1 MLEQLNKLP
10 DSHTPRVLHDRLVE
24 RDGSIAKL
32 FERDKGLF
40 LDVMALA
47 AWSPWLATTLE
58 QNPDYLPW
66 LQRERLNTRV
76 HSREDIGESLARF
89 ALTHSTIDPHDMFA
103 RFRRRELL
111 RIYLHDIR
119 RAHTVAETTEEL
131 SNLADAILEYAL
143 RLSRQRL
150 DNRFGSPQRVDSEG
164 RVVATEFCV
173 VALGKLGSR
182 ELNYASDID
191 LMFLFSDEG
200 MTSAGGTRG
209 QVTNRE
215 YYVKLAEHMLRLVG
229 EPSGEGAA
237 YRTDVRLRPHGRE
250 GTLACALNEAM
261 RYYETRADDWELQT
275 LIRARAAAG
284 SEALFHRFAASV
296 VDRIY
301 RTDVSISSAL
311 SNVRLS
317 KEKIDIQRERAD
329 KGFNVKLGRGGIRE
343 IEFIAQALQL
353 AFGGRDPWLRSPH
366 TLISLA
372 RLADRSLITEFEHT
386 QLSDAYQFWRCLE
399 HRLQMEHGLQTHSVP
414 NDEARRELIA
424 RRMGFAGKYPASGFD
439 GAITRHATNVRTV
452 FDRVFADADP
462 QAVEEQHLD
471 RLSRAASHSP
481 DPEATAASKA
491 ASILIN
497 HLVASETE
505 GAEALQGV
513 DELTAWLRNTAAAT
527 VNARRG
533 LTFAMRIARSLE
545 KEPEHATVT
554 LSELKSTIQL
564 CSTSDV
570 FGEMIA
576 SRPVLMHSVRA
587 KAGAI
592 PRRDEASE
600 FRPAAS
606 AQESFRA
613 ELDALR
619 RHWSEALVGIAAQD
633 AAHEMALDEVNQ
645 RLTTLAA
652 ESIDTALRI
661 ARDEL
666 ARRYGELAAEPRLAV
681 LGLGR
686 LGSGGMDY
694 GSDLDIVVVYDGTAP
709 SPVVEQTHDE
719 VYARLVELM
728 IAALSNV
735 TREGSLYRV
744 DLRLRP
750 DGQKGPIVSSAQG
763 FISYLKERAAIWEW
777 LAYVKLRAVAGDREF
792 GAKKE
797 GDARQCIHDL
807 AGHADAAD
815 LLSET
820 QRVRSRLEKEKTS
833 RRKAGINIKHGVGG
847 MLDVYF
853 AVRYL
858 QLRDNV
864 PDDEEDR
871 TTLGILKRLRDA
883 GSIDDENFRALRD
896 GYRLLRSVD
905 HETRLVVGRSATLP
919 DASHAAFAD
928 IARRLGHETEQT
940 LSGELQSSMKAI
952 RAAYERI
959 MRLETNGS

>member
-1 MLEQLNKLP
+1 MLDQLNKLP
-10 DSHTPRVLHDRLVE
+10 DSHTPQVLYDRLVE
-24 RDGSIAKL
+24 RDGSIARL

-58 QNPDYLPW
+58 QYPDNLTW
-66 LQRERLNTRV
+66 LQRERLDTRV
-76 HSREDIGESLARF
+76 RSREDIGESLARF
-89 ALTHSTIDPHDMFA
+89 ALTHSRLDPHDMFA

-150 DNRFGSPQRVDSEG
+150 DNRLGSPQRIDSEG

-200 MTSAGGTRG
+200 MTSVGGTQG

-215 YYVKLAEHMLRLVG
+215 YYVKLAEHILRLVG

-250 GTLACALNEAM
+250 GTLACALQEAV
-261 RYYETRADDWELQT
+261 RYYEARADDWELQT
-275 LIRARAAAG
+275 LIRARGAAG
-284 SEALFHRFAASV
+284 SEALFHRFASSI

-301 RTDVSISSAL
+301 RTDVSISAAL

-317 KEKIDIQRERAD
+317 KEKIDIQRERSD

-353 AFGGRDPWLRSPH
+353 AFGGRDEWLRAPH

-414 NDEARRELIA
+414 MDDARRELIA
-424 RRMGFAGKYPASGFD
+424 RRMGFSGQDPASSFD
-439 GAITRHATNVRTV
+439 SAMKRHAVNVRGV
-452 FDRVFADADP
+452 FERVFADADP
-462 QAVEEQHLD
+462 LAVEAQHLD
-471 RLSRAASHSP
+471 RLSRAGLHSP
-481 DPEATAASKA
+481 DPDASAAAKA
-491 ASILIN
+491 ASIFIQ
-497 HLVASETE
+497 HLAASDDDQ
-505 GAEALQGV
+505 ADAPQGV
-513 DELTAWLRNTAAAT
+513 DELTAWLRSAVAAT
-527 VNARRG
+527 GNPRRG
-533 LTFAMRIARSLE
+533 LSFAVRIARSLE
-545 KEPEHATVT
+545 KEPEHAAIS
-554 LSELKSTIQL
+554 LAELKSALRL
-564 CSTSDV
+564 CSVSEV

-576 SRPVLMHSVRA
+576 SRPVLIHSA
-587 KAGAI
+587 KA
-592 PRRDEASE
+592 EADVIRKHTSE
-600 FRPAAS
+600 FRRAIS
-606 AQESFRA
+606 EQDGFRT

-619 RHWSEALVGIAAQD
+619 RHWSEALVGIAARD
-633 AAHEMALDEVNQ
+633 AARDMALDEVNEG
-645 RLTTLAA
+645 LTRLAA
-652 ESIDTALRI
+652 ESGDAALRI

-666 ARRYGELAAEPRLAV
+666 ARRYGQLEAEPLVAV

-694 GSDLDIVVVYDGTAP
+694 GSDLDVVVVYDATAP
-709 SPVVEQTHDE
+709 SPVAGQTHDE
-719 VYARLVELM
+719 AYARLVELT

-750 DGQKGPIVSSAQG
+750 DGQKGPIVSSAQS
-763 FISYLKERAAIWEW
+763 FISYVKERAAIWEW
-777 LAYVKLRAVAGDREF
+777 LAYVKLRAVAGNREF
-792 GAKKE
+792 GAKTE
-797 GDARQCIHDL
+797 SQARQCIHEL
-807 AGHADAAD
+807 AAETDAAE
-815 LLSET
+815 LLAET
-820 QRVRSRLEKEKTS
+820 QRVRARLEKEKTT
-833 RRKAGINIKHGVGG
+833 RRKSGINIKHGAGG

-864 PDDEEDR
+864 PDDEADR
-871 TTLGILKRLRDA
+871 TTLGMLKRLRDA
-883 GSIDDENFRALRD
+883 GSIDEENFRALRD

-905 HETRLVVGRSATLP
+905 HETRLIVGRSATLP
-919 DASHAAFAD
+919 ATAHAAFAD
-928 IARRLGHETEQT
+928 IARRLGYETEQT
-940 LSGELQSSMKAI
+940 LSAELQSRMKDI

-959 MRLETNGS
+959 MRLESS

>member
-1 MLEQLNKLP
+1 MLDQFNKLP
-10 DSHTPRVLHDRLVE
+10 DSHTPQVLYDRLVE

-58 QNPDYLPW
+58 QNPDYLTW

-76 HSREDIGESLARF
+76 RSREDIGESLARF
-89 ALTHSTIDPHDMFA
+89 ALMHSTLDAHDMFA

-150 DNRFGSPQRVDSEG
+150 DNRFGSPQRIDSEG
-164 RVVATEFCV
+164 RVVSTEFCV

-200 MTSAGGTRG
+200 MTAAGGTRG

-215 YYVKLAEHMLRLVG
+215 YYVKLAEHILRLVG

-250 GTLACALNEAM
+250 GTLAGALQEAV
-261 RYYETRADDWELQT
+261 RYYEVRADDWELQT

-284 SEALFHRFAASV
+284 SEVLFHRFATSI

-301 RTDVSISSAL
+301 RTDVSVSAAL

-317 KEKIDIQRERAD
+317 KEKIDIQRERSD

-353 AFGGRDPWLRSPH
+353 AFGGRDEWLRASH

-414 NDEARRELIA
+414 KDDARRELIA
-424 RRMGFAGKYPASGFD
+424 RRMGFSGPDPASGFD
-439 GAITRHATNVRTV
+439 SAMTRHAVNVRAV

-462 QAVEEQHLD
+462 LAVEAQHLD
-471 RLSRAASHSP
+471 RLARASLHSP
-481 DPEATAASKA
+481 DPDASAAAKA
-491 ASILIN
+491 ASIFIQ
-497 HLVASETE
+497 HLATSD
-505 GAEALQGV
+505 GDSADAPPGV
-513 DELTAWLRNTAAAT
+513 DELTAWLRSTAAAT
-527 VNARRG
+527 INPRRG
-533 LTFAMRIARSLE
+533 LSFAFRIARSLE
-545 KEPEHATVT
+545 KEAEHAAVS
-554 LSELKSTIQL
+554 LAELKSAIQL
-564 CSTSDV
+564 CSVSEV

-576 SRPVLMHSVRA
+576 SRPVLIHSV
-587 KAGAI
+587 KAEADVN
-592 PRRDEASE
+592 RKHASE
-600 FRPAAS
+600 FRRAIS
-606 AQESFRA
+606 EQDSFRT

-619 RHWSEALVGIAAQD
+619 RHWSEALVGIAARD
-633 AAHEMALDEVNQ
+633 AAHDMALDQVNEG
-645 RLTTLAA
+645 LTTLAA
-652 ESIDTALRI
+652 QSIDAALRI

-666 ARRYGELAAEPRLAV
+666 ARRYGQLEAEPRVAV

-694 GSDLDIVVVYDGTAP
+694 GSDLDVVVVYDATAP
-709 SPVVEQTHDE
+709 SPVAGQTHDE
-719 VYARLVELM
+719 AYARLVELT
-728 IAALSNV
+728 IAALANV

-750 DGQKGPIVSSAQG
+750 DGQKGPIVSSAQS
-763 FISYLKERAAIWEW
+763 FTSYLKERAAIWEW

-792 GAKKE
+792 GAKTE
-797 GDARQCIHDL
+797 AEARQCIHEL
-807 AGHADAAD
+807 ASRTDAGE
-815 LLSET
+815 LLAET
-820 QRVRSRLEKEKTS
+820 QRVRARLEKEKTS
-833 RRKAGINIKHGVGG
+833 RRKAGINIKHGAGG

-864 PDDEEDR
+864 PDDEADR
-871 TTLGILKRLRDA
+871 TTLGMLTRLRDA
-883 GSIDDENFRALRD
+883 GSIDEENFLALRD
-896 GYRLLRSVD
+896 GYRLLRAVD
-905 HETRLVVGRSATLP
+905 HETRLIVGRSATLP
-919 DASHAAFAD
+919 VTSHAAFAD
-928 IARRLGHETEQT
+928 IARRLGYENEHS
-940 LSGELQSSMKAI
+940 LSAELQSRMKGI

-959 MRLETNGS
+959 MQLESS

>member
-1 MLEQLNKLP
+1 MLDQLNDLP
-10 DSHTPRVLHDRLVE
+10 DSHTPQVLYDRLVE
-24 RDGSIAKL
+24 RDASIAKL
-32 FERDKGLF
+32 LERDKGLF
-40 LDVMALA
+40 LDVLALA

-58 QNPDYLPW
+58 QNPDYLSW

-76 HSREDIGESLARF
+76 RSREDIGESLARF
-89 ALTHSTIDPHDMFA
+89 ALTHSTLDPHDMFA

-150 DNRFGSPQRVDSEG
+150 DNRFGSPQRIDSEG

-200 MTSAGGTRG
+200 MTAVGGTRG

-215 YYVKLAEHMLRLVG
+215 YYVKLAEHILRLVG
-229 EPSGEGAA
+229 DPSGEGAA

-250 GTLACALNEAM
+250 GTLACALNEAVL
-261 RYYETRADDWELQT
+261 YYQARADDWELQT
-275 LIRARAAAG
+275 LIRARCAAG
-284 SEALFHRFAASV
+284 SEALFQRFAAAV
-296 VDRIY
+296 IDRIY
-301 RTDVSISSAL
+301 RTDVSVSAAL

-317 KEKIDIQRERAD
+317 KQKIDIQRERSD

-353 AFGGRDPWLRSPH
+353 AFGGHDPWLRTPH

-414 NDEARRELIA
+414 KDDSRRGLIA
-424 RRMGFAGKYPASGFD
+424 RRMSFPGQDPTSGFD
-439 GAITRHATNVRTV
+439 GAMTRHASNVRAV
-452 FDRVFADADP
+452 FDRVFAETNTD
-462 QAVEEQHLD
+462 AVEEQHLG
-471 RLSRAASHSP
+471 RLSRSTHSP
-481 DPEATAASKA
+481 DPEATAAAKA
-491 ASILIN
+491 ASILIT
-497 HLVASETE
+497 HLVPSETE
-505 GAEALQGV
+505 SAGAPKSV
-513 DELTAWLRNTAAAT
+513 DELTAWLRSTAAAT
-527 VNARRG
+527 VNPRRG
-533 LTFAMRIARSLE
+533 LSFAVRIARSLE
-545 KEPEHATVT
+545 KEPEHAAVT

-564 CSTSDV
+564 CSVSEV

-576 SRPVLMHSVRA
+576 SRPILIHAVETESDSIRQL
-587 KAGAI
+587 
-592 PRRDEASE
+592 DYASE
-600 FRPAAS
+600 FPGS
-606 AQESFRA
+606 LSPQDNFRA

-619 RHWSEALVGIAAQD
+619 RHWSELLVAIAARD
-633 AAHEMALDEVNQ
+633 AAREMALDEVNQ
-645 RLTTLAA
+645 RLTMLAA
-652 ESIDTALRI
+652 DSIDAALRI
-661 ARDEL
+661 SRDEL
-666 ARRYGELAAEPRLAV
+666 ARRYGELAAEPCVAV

-694 GSDLDIVVVYDGTAP
+694 GSDLDVIVVYDASVS
-709 SPVVEQTHDE
+709 SPVAGQTHDE
-719 VYARLVELM
+719 TYARLVELM
-728 IAALSNV
+728 IAALANV

-750 DGQKGPIVSSAQG
+750 DGQKGPIVSSAQS
-763 FISYLKERAAIWEW
+763 FPAYLKERAAIWEL
-777 LAYVKLRAVAGDREF
+777 LAYVKLRAVAGDRDF
-792 GAKKE
+792 GASTE
-797 GDARQCIHDL
+797 AEARQCIHEL
-807 AGHADAAD
+807 ASRSDAAE
-815 LLSET
+815 LLAET
-820 QRVRSRLEKEKTS
+820 HRVRARLEKEKTS
-833 RRKAGINIKHGVGG
+833 RRKSGINIKHGAGG

-871 TTLGILKRLRDA
+871 TTLGMLQRLRDA
-883 GSIDDENFRALRD
+883 GSIDEVNFQALRD
-896 GYRLLRSVD
+896 GYRLLRAVD
-905 HETRLVVGRSATLP
+905 HEMRLVVGRSATLP
-919 DASHAAFAD
+919 DASHAAFGD
-928 IARRLGHETEQT
+928 IARRLGYETEQT
-940 LSGELQSSMKAI
+940 LSAELQARMKDI

-959 MRLETNGS
+959 MRLESS

>member
-1 MLEQLNKLP
+1 MLDQLNKLP
-10 DSHTPRVLHDRLVE
+10 ESHTPQVLYDRLVE
-24 RDGSIAKL
+24 RDSSIAKL

-40 LDVMALA
+40 LDVLALA

-58 QNPDYLPW
+58 QNPDYLRW

-76 HSREDIGESLARF
+76 RSREDIGESLARF
-89 ALTHSTIDPHDMFA
+89 ALTHSQLDPHDMFA

-150 DNRFGSPQRVDSEG
+150 DNRFGSPQRIDLEG
-164 RVVATEFCV
+164 RVVATEFSV

-200 MTSAGGTRG
+200 MTAVGGARG

-215 YYVKLAEHMLRLVG
+215 YYVKLAEHILRLVG

-250 GTLACALNEAM
+250 GTLACALNEAVL
-261 RYYETRADDWELQT
+261 YYQTRADDWELQT
-275 LIRARAAAG
+275 LIRARSAAG
-284 SEALFHRFAASV
+284 SEALFHRFAAAV
-296 VDRIY
+296 IDRIY
-301 RTDVSISSAL
+301 RTDVSVSAAL

-317 KEKIDIQRERAD
+317 KQKIDIQRERSD

-353 AFGGRDPWLRSPH
+353 AFGGRDPWLRTPH

-414 NDEARRELIA
+414 KDDERRGLIA
-424 RRMGFAGKYPASGFD
+424 RRMGFSEKNPTSGFD
-439 GAITRHATNVRTV
+439 GAMTRHATNVRAV
-452 FDRVFADADP
+452 FDRVFADTDTD
-462 QAVEEQHLD
+462 AVEEEH
-471 RLSRAASHSP
+471 LSRLARSSAHSP
-481 DPEATAASKA
+481 DPEAAAAAKA
-491 ASILIN
+491 ASILSK
-497 HLVASETE
+497 HLAPSEAE
-505 GAEALQGV
+505 GAGALPGV
-513 DELTAWLRNTAAAT
+513 DELTAWLRSTAAAT
-527 VNARRG
+527 VNPRRG
-533 LTFAMRIARSLE
+533 LSFALRVARSLE
-545 KEPEHATVT
+545 KEAEHAAVT
-554 LSELKSTIQL
+554 LAELKLTIRL
-564 CSTSDV
+564 CSASEV

-576 SRPVLMHSVRA
+576 SRPVLIHAVETEGNSTR
-587 KAGAI
+587 
-592 PRRDEASE
+592 PRNTNE
-600 FRPAAS
+600 FPQPLS
-606 AQESFRA
+606 PEDSFRA

-619 RHWSEALVGIAAQD
+619 RHWSEVLVGIAARD
-633 AAHEMALDEVNQ
+633 AAREMALDEVNH
-645 RLTTLAA
+645 RLTGLAA
-652 ESIDTALRI
+652 DSIDAALRI

-666 ARRYGELAAEPRLAV
+666 ARRHGELAAEPRVAV

-694 GSDLDIVVVYDGTAP
+694 GSDLDVIVVYDASAP
-709 SPVVEQTHDE
+709 SPVAGQTHDE
-719 VYARLVELM
+719 IYARLVELM
-728 IAALSNV
+728 IAALANV

-750 DGQKGPIVSSAQG
+750 DGQKGPIVSSAQS
-763 FISYLKERAAIWEW
+763 FPAYLKERAAIWEW
-777 LAYVKLRAVAGDREF
+777 LAYVKLRAVAGDRDF
-792 GAKKE
+792 GARTE
-797 GDARQCIHDL
+797 TEARHCIHAL
-807 AGHADAAD
+807 ASQAEPAE
-815 LLSET
+815 LLAET
-820 QRVRSRLEKEKTS
+820 HRVRARLEKEKAS
-833 RRKAGINIKHGVGG
+833 RRKAGINIKHGAGG

-864 PDDEEDR
+864 PDDEADR
-871 TTLGILKRLRDA
+871 TTLGMLERLHDA
-883 GSIDDENFRALRD
+883 GSIDEENFRALRD
-896 GYRLLRSVD
+896 GYRLLRAVD
-905 HETRLVVGRSATLP
+905 HETRLVVGRSAILP
-919 DASHAAFAD
+919 DKSHAAFAD
-928 IARRLGHETEQT
+928 IARRLDYETERI
-940 LSGELQSSMKAI
+940 LSAELQTRMKDI

-959 MRLETNGS
+959 MRLESN

>member
-1 MLEQLNKLP
+1 MLDQLNKLP
-10 DSHTPRVLHDRLVE
+10 DSHTPQVLYDRLVE
-24 RDGSIAKL
+24 RDSSIAKL
-32 FERDKGLF
+32 LECDKGLF
-40 LDVMALA
+40 LDVLALA

-58 QNPDYLPW
+58 QNPDYLSW
-66 LQRERLNTRV
+66 LQRERLNPRV
-76 HSREDIGESLARF
+76 RSREDIGESLARF
-89 ALTHSTIDPHDMFA
+89 ALTHSQLNPHDMFA

-150 DNRFGSPQRVDSEG
+150 DNRFGSPQRLDSEG

-173 VALGKLGSR
+173 IALGKLGSR

-200 MTSAGGTRG
+200 MTSVGGTRG

-215 YYVKLAEHMLRLVG
+215 YYVKLAEHILRLVG

-250 GTLACALNEAM
+250 GALACALDEAV
-261 RYYETRADDWELQT
+261 RYYKARADDWELQT
-275 LIRARAAAG
+275 LIRARGAAG
-284 SEALFHRFAASV
+284 SEPLFHRFGASII
-296 VDRIY
+296 DRIY
-301 RTDVSISSAL
+301 RTDVSVSAAL

-317 KEKIDIQRERAD
+317 KQKIDIQRERSD

-353 AFGGRDPWLRSPH
+353 AFGGRDPWLRAPH

-414 NDEARRELIA
+414 TDEARRALIA
-424 RRMGFAGKYPASGFD
+424 RRMGFPEQDPISGFD
-439 GAITRHATNVRTV
+439 GAMTRHATNVRAV
-452 FDRVFADADP
+452 FDRVFADTDP
-462 QAVEEQHLD
+462 DAVEEQHLG
-471 RLSRAASHSP
+471 RLSRASAHSP
-481 DPEATAASKA
+481 DPEAAAAAKA

-497 HLVASETE
+497 HLVSSEAG
-505 GAEALQGV
+505 GAGALPGV
-513 DELTAWLRNTAAAT
+513 DELTAWLRKTAAET
-527 VNARRG
+527 VNPRRG
-533 LTFAMRIARSLE
+533 LSFAVRIARSLE
-545 KEPEHATVT
+545 KEAEHAAVT
-554 LSELKSTIQL
+554 LSELKSTIRL
-564 CSTSDV
+564 CSVSDV

-576 SRPVLMHSVRA
+576 SRPVLIHAVEP
-587 KAGAI
+587 AGDSI
-592 PRRDEASE
+592 QPRNYLRE
-600 FRPAAS
+600 FQRSLLP
-606 AQESFRA
+606 EDSFRA

-619 RHWSEALVGIAAQD
+619 RHWSEVLVGIAARD
-633 AAHEMALDEVNQ
+633 AAREMALGEVNH
-645 RLTTLAA
+645 RLTTLAGD
-652 ESIDTALRI
+652 SIDAALLI
-661 ARDEL
+661 SRDEL
-666 ARRYGELAAEPRLAV
+666 ARRHGALAAEPRVAV

-694 GSDLDIVVVYDGTAP
+694 GSDLDVIVVYDATAP
-709 SPVVEQTHDE
+709 SPVAGQTHDE
-719 VYARLVELM
+719 AYARLVELM
-728 IAALSNV
+728 IGALANV

-750 DGQKGPIVSSAQG
+750 DGQKGPIVSSAQS
-763 FISYLKERAAIWEW
+763 FPAYLKDRAAMWEW
-777 LAYVKLRAVAGDREF
+777 LAYVKLRAVAGDRDL
-792 GAKKE
+792 GASTE
-797 GDARQCIHDL
+797 AEARHCIHEL
-807 AGHADAAD
+807 ASQTEPAE
-815 LLSET
+815 LLAET
-820 QRVRSRLEKEKTS
+820 QRVRARLEKEKTS
-833 RRKAGINIKHGVGG
+833 RRQAGINIKHGAGG

-858 QLRDNV
+858 QLRDDV

-871 TTLGILKRLRDA
+871 TTLGMLERLHDA
-883 GSIDDENFRALRD
+883 GSIDEENFRALRD
-896 GYRLLRSVD
+896 GYRLLRAVD

-919 DASHAAFAD
+919 DKSHAAFAD
-928 IARRLGHETEQT
+928 IARRLDYETEQT
-940 LSGELQSSMKAI
+940 LNAELRARMKDI

-959 MRLETNGS
+959 MRLGSD

>member
-1 MLEQLNKLP
+1 MLDQLNKLP
-10 DSHTPRVLHDRLVE
+10 DSHTPQVLYDRLVE

-47 AWSPWLATTLE
+47 AWSPWLTTTLE
-58 QNPDYLPW
+58 QNPDYLTW

-76 HSREDIGESLARF
+76 RSREDIGESLARF
-89 ALTHSTIDPHDMFA
+89 ALTHSTLDPHDMFA

-150 DNRFGSPQRVDSEG
+150 DNRFGSPQRVDAEG

-200 MTSAGGTRG
+200 MTSVGGTRG

-215 YYVKLAEHMLRLVG
+215 YYVKLAEHILRLVG

-250 GTLACALNEAM
+250 GTLTCALNEAVL
-261 RYYETRADDWELQT
+261 YYEKRANDWELQT

-301 RTDVSISSAL
+301 RTDVSVSLAL

-317 KEKIDIQRERAD
+317 KQKIDVQRERSD

-353 AFGGRDPWLRSPH
+353 AFGGRDPWLRTPH

-414 NDEARRELIA
+414 KDAARRELIA
-424 RRMGFAGKYPASGFD
+424 RRMGFLGQNPTIGFD
-439 GAITRHATNVRTV
+439 GAMTRHATNVRAV

-462 QAVEEQHLD
+462 QAFEEQHLD
-471 RLSRAASHSP
+471 RLSRADAHSP
-481 DPEATAASKA
+481 DPEATAAAKA
-491 ASILIN
+491 ASILIK
-497 HLVASETE
+497 HLVASKTE
-505 GAEALQGV
+505 SAGTPQGV
-513 DELTAWLRNTAAAT
+513 DELRAWLRATAAET
-527 VNARRG
+527 VNPRRG
-533 LTFAMRIARSLE
+533 LSFALRIARSME
-545 KEPEHATVT
+545 KEPEHAAVT

-564 CSTSDV
+564 CSASDV

-576 SRPVLMHSVRA
+576 SRPILIHSVKA
-587 KAGAI
+587 KADAV
-592 PRRDEASE
+592 RQREEASE
-600 FRPAAS
+600 RSRVISP
-606 AQESFRA
+606 QESFRA
-613 ELDALR
+613 ELDVLR
-619 RHWSEALVGIAAQD
+619 RHWSEALVGIAARD
-633 AAHEMALDEVNQ
+633 AARDMALDEVNQ
-645 RLTTLAA
+645 RLTMLAA
-652 ESIDTALRI
+652 ESIDAALRI

-666 ARRYGELAAEPRLAV
+666 ARRYGELATEPRVAV

-694 GSDLDIVVVYDGTAP
+694 GSDLDVIVVYDATAP
-709 SPVVEQTHDE
+709 SPVAGQTHTS

-777 LAYVKLRAVAGDREF
+777 LAYVKLRPVAGDRDF
-792 GAKKE
+792 GARTE
-797 GDARQCIHDL
+797 AEARQCIHGL
-807 AGHADAAD
+807 AGQTDAAE
-815 LLSET
+815 LLAET
-820 QRVRSRLEKEKTS
+820 HRVRARLEKEKTS
-833 RRKAGINIKHGVGG
+833 RRKAGINIKHGAGG

-871 TTLGILKRLRDA
+871 TTLGMLERLHGA
-883 GSIDDENFRALRD
+883 GSIGEENFRALRD
-896 GYRLLRSVD
+896 GYRLLRAVD

-919 DASHAAFAD
+919 DTSHAAFAD

-940 LSGELQSSMKAI
+940 LSAELQSRMRHI

-959 MRLETNGS
+959 MCLETNG

>member
-1 MLEQLNKLP
+1 MLDQLDKLP
-10 DSHTPRVLHDRLVE
+10 DSHTPQVLYDRLVE
-24 RDGSIAKL
+24 RDASIAKL
-32 FERDKGLF
+32 LERDKGLF
-40 LDVMALA
+40 LDVLALA
-47 AWSPWLATTLE
+47 AWSPWLAATLE
-58 QNPDYLPW
+58 QNPDYLSW
-66 LQRERLNTRV
+66 LQRERLDPRV
-76 HSREDIGESLARF
+76 RSREDIGEALARF
-89 ALTHSTIDPHDMFA
+89 ALTHSQLDPHDVFA

-143 RLSRQRL
+143 RLARQRL
-150 DNRFGSPQRVDSEG
+150 DNRFGSPQRIDSEG

-173 VALGKLGSR
+173 IALGKLGSR

-200 MTSAGGTRG
+200 MTAVGGTRG

-215 YYVKLAEHMLRLVG
+215 YYVKLAEHILRLVG

-250 GTLACALNEAM
+250 GTLACALNEATL
-261 RYYETRADDWELQT
+261 YYEKRADDWELQT
-275 LIRARAAAG
+275 LIRARSAAG

-296 VDRIY
+296 IDRIY
-301 RTDVSISSAL
+301 RTDVSVSAAL
-311 SNVRLS
+311 SHVRLS
-317 KEKIDIQRERAD
+317 KEKIDIQRERSD

-353 AFGGRDPWLRSPH
+353 AFGGRDPWLRTPH

-386 QLSDAYQFWRCLE
+386 QLSAAYQFWRCLE

-414 NDEARRELIA
+414 KDEARRELIA
-424 RRMGFAGKYPASGFD
+424 RRMGFAEKNSTSGFD
-439 GAITRHATNVRTV
+439 AAMTRHATNVRVV
-452 FDRVFADADP
+452 FDRVFADTDP
-462 QAVEEQHLD
+462 GAVEEQHLS
-471 RLSRAASHSP
+471 RLSRASAHSP
-481 DPEATAASKA
+481 DPEAMAAAKA
-491 ASILIN
+491 ASILIQ
-497 HLVASETE
+497 HVAPSDTE
-505 GAEALQGV
+505 SAGALAGV
-513 DELTAWLRNTAAAT
+513 DELAAWLRSTAAAT
-527 VNARRG
+527 DPRRG
-533 LTFAMRIARSLE
+533 LSFALRIARSLE
-545 KEPEHATVT
+545 KEAEHAKVT

-564 CSTSDV
+564 CSVSDV

-576 SRPVLMHSVRA
+576 SRPVLIHAVETKGDSVR
-587 KAGAI
+587 
-592 PRRDEASE
+592 PRNYARE
-600 FRPAAS
+600 FQRSLLP
-606 AQESFRA
+606 EDSFRA

-619 RHWSEALVGIAAQD
+619 RHWSEALVRIAARD
-633 AAHEMALDEVNQ
+633 AARDMALDEVNH
-645 RLTTLAA
+645 RLTALAA
-652 ESIDTALRI
+652 ESIDVALRI
-661 ARDEL
+661 SRDEL
-666 ARRYGELAAEPRLAV
+666 ERRYGELAAEPRVAV

-694 GSDLDIVVVYDGTAP
+694 GSDLDVVVVYDAAAP
-709 SPVVEQTHDE
+709 SPVAGQTHDE
-719 VYARLVELM
+719 TYARLVELM
-728 IAALSNV
+728 IAALANV

-750 DGQKGPIVSSAQG
+750 DGQKGPIVSSAQS
-763 FISYLKERAAIWEW
+763 FPAYLKERAAIWEW
-777 LAYVKLRAVAGDREF
+777 LAYVKLRAVAGDRDF
-792 GAKKE
+792 GASTE
-797 GDARQCIHDL
+797 AEARHCIHDL
-807 AGHADAAD
+807 ASQTDAAE
-815 LLSET
+815 LLAET
-820 QRVRSRLEKEKTS
+820 HRVRARLEKEKTS
-833 RRKAGINIKHGVGG
+833 RRKSGINIKYGAGG

-871 TTLGILKRLRDA
+871 TTLGMLKRLRDA

-896 GYRLLRSVD
+896 GYRLLRAVD

-919 DASHAAFAD
+919 DTSHAAFAD
-928 IARRLGHETEQT
+928 IARRLDCESEQT
-940 LSGELQSSMKAI
+940 LSAELRSRMKDI

-959 MRLETNGS
+959 MRVGLSL